1 MFGFTPARR
10 SFSLSVKTEVK
21 VRAEF
26 FDSASASMGVT
37 QFANCRQHIALLF
50 ARRPLLQFANGKCA
64 AVGASRNRADRG
76 FVVEPR
82 YLVCMLES
90 PWLKIFP

>member
-10 SFSLSVKTEVK
+10 SFSLSAKTEVK

-37 QFANCRQHIALLF
+37 QFANCR
-50 ARRPLLQFANGKCA
+50 
-64 AVGASRNRADRG
+64 
-76 FVVEPR
+76 
-82 YLVCMLES
+82 
-90 PWLKIFP
+90 